1 MKYKRQVFIYAYNKC
16 NFGDDLFVHAILRR
30 YPFVKFYFRGDYE
43 SAQRIQTE
51 KNIKRVHDDSW
62 LIRQVYNIR
71 PSLAAR
77 MKMHKEKQCDAVVY
91 IGGSL
96 FIEYKNWETIL
107 TWWRYTAD
115 NRKFFVIGANFGPW
129 HTEEYRRQSGEIFR
143 KMQDVCFRD
152 KYSKELFSEI
162 PTVRYAP
169 DILLGYPMPEEE
181 VDPKQAF
188 VSVINCESK
197 GEGDNQLKPFDRSYT
212 EGMADLVQRL
222 LDQGWKVVLSS
233 FCRAEGD
240 EEGVR
245 KIIDKLA
252 DTSSVEVKN
261 YDGFNTDEILRS
273 IAASAIVYGTRF
285 HAAVLGFAARRPV
298 VPLIYSDKTK
308 NILEDMQFSGESFDI
323 RKPSDDFGE
332 RLAAIAGASE
342 IQYLNHMD
350 QYAKQSEEHFKKL
363 DDFLR

>member
-1 MKYKRQVFIYAYNKC
+1 MKKIFLIAYDQC
-16 NFGDDLFVHAILRR
+16 NLGDDLFVRTLARR
-30 YPFVKFYFRGDYE
+30 YSEARFYMRGNRAVAAVFE
-43 SAQRIQTE
+43 AE
-51 KNIKRVHDDSW
+51 KNIKVVPEDTRLRRIAW
-62 LIRQVYNIR
+62 KIR

-77 MKMHKEKQCDAVVY
+77 MKEYREKRCDALVY

-96 FIEYKNWETIL
+96 FIEYQNWETLL
-107 TWWRYTAD
+107 TWWRYAAE
-115 NRKFFVIGANFGPW
+115 NRKFFVLGANFGPW
-129 HTEEYRRQSGEIFR
+129 HTEEYRRQFGEIFM

-152 KYSKELFSEI
+152 KYSKELFSEV

-169 DILLGYPMPEEE
+169 DILLGYPMPEVE

-197 GEGDNQLKPFDRSYT
+197 DEGDNQLKPFDLSYT

-285 HAAVLGFAARRPV
+285 HAAVLGFAAWRPV
-298 VPLIYSDKTK
+298 VPIIYSDKTK
-308 NILEDMQFSGESFDI
+308 NILEDMSFSGKTFDI
-323 RKPSDDFGE
+323 RKFDDKTGLRMAE
-332 RLAAIAGASE
+332 AALYLDRQSLSE
-342 IQYLNHMD
+342 TD
-350 QYAKQSEEHFKKL
+350 RYAKQSEDHFLVL
-363 DDFLR
+363 DRFLK